1 MRMDPLA
8 HAQAEITTLLT
19 ELAAWRE
26 CAAARHAYQ
35 HSRARVGSQEEM
47 QTAHRM
53 ESATHACRPYV
64 DAAIAG
70 SQRP

>member
-1 MRMDPLA
+1 MQMDPLA
-8 HAQAEITTLLT
+8 HAQAEITTLRT

-53 ESATHACRPYV
+53 ESAFHACQPYV
-64 DAAIAG
+64 DAAVAG
-70 SQRP
+70 LPHP